1 MNKQQWITCAL
12 EQGFESFEIYQEETR
27 ECTVTWLNGKTNTF
41 VTSNVTGTSLRGV
54 INGKMATFATENPDD
69 QMMGSVINSMKNQA
83 AVTGDEEPGIIR
95 RPQESNVTA
104 EPGTWVR
111 PSVAEITELL
121 SNTEKK
127 ILAYDPRIIMASRI
141 GWSEETSVRTIVN
154 SYGMQAEDRN
164 TVQILMASAAA
175 KEGNEVK
182 NTYESQPVRE
192 IGTFDL
198 DQFIAKVCDTA
209 LNKLNASSLPS
220 NTYPVIFERGAMTSL
235 FSAFSGMFSGEM
247 ISKGISPLNDKLGTK
262 IFSEKI
268 TVIDDPGS
276 QETVS
281 MYRYDDEGCPTFRKT
296 VVDQGVF
303 RTILH
308 NSASAAKMNAEST
321 GNGFKASYAST
332 VGVHPMNCCI
342 QNGDQTLD
350 ELCSEMKNGFVIT
363 DLAGLHAG
371 IDFVTTNFSLQCSGY
386 WVKDGVR
393 DHSVSLVTTADNFL
407 EMMKDVTAVGNDLDW
422 GYRSTACPSIAFGG
436 CAIAGE

>member
-1 MNKQQWITCAL
+1 MNKQQWITRAL

-27 ECTVTWLNGKTNTF
+27 ERTVTWLNGKTNTF

-54 INGKMATFATENPDD
+54 INGKMTTFATENPDD

-127 ILAYDPRIIMASRI
+127 ILAYDPRIIMASWI

-393 DHSVSLVTTADNFL
+393 DHSVSLVTTAGNFL

>member
-27 ECTVTWLNGKTNTF
+27 ERTVTWLNGKTNTF

-69 QMMGSVINSMKNQA
+69 RMMGSVINSMKNQA

-308 NSASAAKMNAEST
+308 NSASATKMNAEST
-321 GNGFKASYAST
+321 GNGFKASYASP

-393 DHSVSLVTTADNFL
+393 DHSVSLVTTAGNFL

>member
-27 ECTVTWLNGKTNTF
+27 ERTVTWLNGKTNTF

-127 ILAYDPRIIMASRI
+127 ILAYDPRIIMASWI

-332 VGVHPMNCCI
+332 VGVHPINCCI

-393 DHSVSLVTTADNFL
+393 DHSVSLVTTAGNFL

>member
-27 ECTVTWLNGKTNTF
+27 ERTVTWLNGKTNTF
-41 VTSNVTGTSLRGV
+41 VASNVTGTSLRGV

-127 ILAYDPRIIMASRI
+127 ILAYDPRIIMASWI

-182 NTYESQPVRE
+182 NTYESQPVRK

-393 DHSVSLVTTADNFL
+393 DHSVSLVTTAGNFL

>member
-27 ECTVTWLNGKTNTF
+27 ERTVTWLNGKTNTF

-54 INGKMATFATENPDD
+54 INGKMTTFATENPDD

-127 ILAYDPRIIMASRI
+127 ILAYDPRIIMASWI

-393 DHSVSLVTTADNFL
+393 DHSVSLVTTAGNFL

>member
-27 ECTVTWLNGKTNTF
+27 ERTVTWLNGKTNTF

-54 INGKMATFATENPDD
+54 INGKMTTFATENPDD

-393 DHSVSLVTTADNFL
+393 DHSVSLVTTAGNFL

>member
-27 ECTVTWLNGKTNTF
+27 ERTVTWLNGKTNTF

-127 ILAYDPRIIMASRI
+127 ILAYDPRIIMASWI

-393 DHSVSLVTTADNFL
+393 DHSVSLVTTAGNFL

>member
-27 ECTVTWLNGKTNTF
+27 ERTVTWLNGKTNTF

-54 INGKMATFATENPDD
+54 INGKMTTFATENPDD

-127 ILAYDPRIIMASRI
+127 ILAYDPRIIMASWI

-192 IGTFDL
+192 IGSFDL

-393 DHSVSLVTTADNFL
+393 DHSVSLVTTAGNFL

>member
-12 EQGFESFEIYQEETR
+12 EQGFESFEIYQEETTER
-27 ECTVTWLNGKTNTF
+27 TVTWLNGKTNTF

-127 ILAYDPRIIMASRI
+127 ILAYDPRIIMASWI

-393 DHSVSLVTTADNFL
+393 DHSVSLVTTAGNFL

>member
-12 EQGFESFEIYQEETR
+12 EQGFESFEIYQEESR
-27 ECTVTWLNGKTNTF
+27 ERTVSWYNGKTNTF

-54 INGKMATFATENPDD
+54 IDGRMVTFATEDPDD
-69 QMMGSVINSMKNQA
+69 RMMVSVITSMKDQA

-95 RPQESNVTA
+95 RPEEPKVTA
-104 EPGTWVR
+104 EPGTWTR
-111 PSVAEITELL
+111 PSVAEITDLL
-121 SNTEKK
+121 ARTEKQ

-141 GWSEETSVRTIVN
+141 QWSEETAVRTIVN
-154 SYGMQAEDRN
+154 SYGMNAEDRN

-182 NTYESQPVRE
+182 NTYESEPVRE

-198 DQFIAKVCDTA
+198 DKFVAKTCDAA
-209 LNKLNASSLPS
+209 LNKLSASPLPS
-220 NTYPVIFERGAMTSL
+220 NTYPVIFEHGAMTSL
-235 FSAFSGMFSGEM
+235 FTAFSGMFSGEM

-281 MYRYDDEGCPTFRKT
+281 MYHYDDEGCPTFRKT

-303 RTILH
+303 TTILH

-321 GNGFKASYAST
+321 GNGFKASYSST
-332 VGVHPMNCCI
+332 VGVRPMNCFI
-342 QNGDQTLD
+342 QKGDKTLD

-371 IDFVTTNFSLQCSGY
+371 INSVTTNFSLQCSGY

-393 DHSVSLVTTADNFL
+393 DHSVSLVTTAGNFL
-407 EMMKDVTAVGNDLDW
+407 ELMKNVTAVGNDLDW
-422 GYRSTACPSIAFGG
+422 GWYSTACPSIAFSG

>member
-27 ECTVTWLNGKTNTF
+27 ERTVTWLNGKTNTF

-69 QMMGSVINSMKNQA
+69 RMMGSVINSMKNQA

-321 GNGFKASYAST
+321 GNGFKASYASP

-393 DHSVSLVTTADNFL
+393 DHSVSLVTTAGNFL

>member
-12 EQGFESFEIYQEETR
+12 EQGFESFEIYQEETTER
-27 ECTVTWLNGKTNTF
+27 TVTWLNGKTNTF

-393 DHSVSLVTTADNFL
+393 DHSVSLVTTAGNFL
-407 EMMKDVTAVGNDLDW
+407 EMMKDVTEVGNDLDW

>member
-27 ECTVTWLNGKTNTF
+27 ERTVSWYNGKTNTF

-54 INGKMATFATENPDD
+54 IDGKMVTFATEDPEDG
-69 QMMGSVINSMKNQA
+69 MMVSVITSMKSQA

-95 RPQESNVTA
+95 RPEESKVTA
-104 EPGTWVR
+104 VPGTWVR
-111 PSVAEITELL
+111 PSVAEITDLL
-121 SNTEKK
+121 ARTEKQ

-141 GWSEETSVRTIVN
+141 QWSEETAVRTIVN
-154 SYGMQAEDRN
+154 SYGMDAEDRN

-182 NTYESQPVRE
+182 NTYESEPVRE

-198 DQFIAKVCDTA
+198 DKFVAKTCDAA
-209 LNKLNASSLPS
+209 LNKLNAASLPS
-220 NTYPVIFERGAMTSL
+220 NTYPVIFEHGAMTSL
-235 FSAFSGMFSGEM
+235 FTAFSGMFSGEM

-276 QETVS
+276 QDTVS
-281 MYRYDDEGCPTFRKT
+281 MYRYDDEGCPTFCKT

-303 RTILH
+303 TTILH

-321 GNGFKASYAST
+321 GNGFKASYSST
-332 VGVHPMNCCI
+332 VGVRPMNCFI
-342 QNGDQTLD
+342 LKGDKTLD

-371 IDFVTTNFSLQCSGY
+371 INFVTTNFSLQCSGY

-393 DHSVSLVTTADNFL
+393 DHSVSLVTTAGNFL
-407 EMMKDVTAVGNDLDW
+407 ELMKNVTAIGNDLDW
-422 GYRSTACPSIAFGG
+422 SWHSTACPSIAFSG

>member
-1 MNKQQWITCAL
+1 MNKQQWITRAL

-27 ECTVTWLNGKTNTF
+27 ERTVTWLNGKTNTF

-127 ILAYDPRIIMASRI
+127 ILAYDPRIIMASWI

-192 IGTFDL
+192 IGSFDL

-393 DHSVSLVTTADNFL
+393 DHSVSLVTTAGNFL

>member
-27 ECTVTWLNGKTNTF
+27 ERTVTWLNGKTNTF

-393 DHSVSLVTTADNFL
+393 DHSVSLVTTAGNFL
-407 EMMKDVTAVGNDLDW
+407 EMMKDVTEVGNDLDW

>member
-27 ECTVTWLNGKTNTF
+27 ERTVTWLNGKTNTF

-69 QMMGSVINSMKNQA
+69 RMMGSVINSMKNQA

-127 ILAYDPRIIMASRI
+127 ILAYDPRIIMASSI

-308 NSASAAKMNAEST
+308 NSASATKMNAEST
-321 GNGFKASYAST
+321 GNGFKASYASP

-393 DHSVSLVTTADNFL
+393 DHSVSLVTTAGNFL

>member
-1 MNKQQWITCAL
+1 
-12 EQGFESFEIYQEETR
+12 
-27 ECTVTWLNGKTNTF
+27 
-41 VTSNVTGTSLRGV
+41 
-54 INGKMATFATENPDD
+54 
-69 QMMGSVINSMKNQA
+69 MMGSVINSMKNQA

-127 ILAYDPRIIMASRI
+127 ILAYDPRIIMASWI

-393 DHSVSLVTTADNFL
+393 DHSVSLVTTAGNFL

>member
-27 ECTVTWLNGKTNTF
+27 ERTVTWLNGKTNTF

-141 GWSEETSVRTIVN
+141 GWREETSVRTIVN

-393 DHSVSLVTTADNFL
+393 DHSVSLVTTAGNFL

>member
-1 MNKQQWITCAL
+1 MNKQQWITRAL

-27 ECTVTWLNGKTNTF
+27 ERTVTWLNGKTNTF

-308 NSASAAKMNAEST
+308 NSASAAKMNAQST

-332 VGVHPMNCCI
+332 VAVHPMNCCI

-393 DHSVSLVTTADNFL
+393 DHSVSLVTTAGNFL

>member
-1 MNKQQWITCAL
+1 MNKQQWITRAL

-27 ECTVTWLNGKTNTF
+27 ERTVTWLNGKTNTF

-127 ILAYDPRIIMASRI
+127 ILAYDPRIIMASWI

-393 DHSVSLVTTADNFL
+393 DHSVSLVTTAGNFL

>member
-1 MNKQQWITCAL
+1 MNKQQWITRAL

-27 ECTVTWLNGKTNTF
+27 ERTVTWLNGKTNTF

-69 QMMGSVINSMKNQA
+69 RMMGSVINSMKNQA

-308 NSASAAKMNAEST
+308 NSASATKMNAEST
-321 GNGFKASYAST
+321 GNGFKASYASP

-393 DHSVSLVTTADNFL
+393 DHSVSLVTTAGNFL